1 MLPRDFHEVISKG
14 QLNFDLDSNLCSVN
28 FNAAETWLIK
38 TLATTR
44 HVISKPF
51 YGAKDFN

>member
-14 QLNFDLDSNLCSVN
+14 QLNFDLDSNLSSVN